1 MILLTM
7 FCQTVDEVFDN
18 LINKFGM
25 ENDILVT
32 KELILSAYFNEDKN
46 KSKQIY
52 NKIKPVVFSI
62 DSNGDIE
69 IIKKVT

>member
-1 MILLTM
+1 M

>member
-52 NKIKPVVFSI
+52 NKIKLWNPTKSVLP
-62 DSNGDIE
+62 
-69 IIKKVT
+69 